1 MDIRRYLCTGIG
13 SIPADVM
20 MNMHVVFSISSSS
33 GGWPMLQYLDP
44 VPFTF
49 ENESHL
55 GLSETQGML
64 STDGRCLVVEYRIVD
79 TIIGAI
85 KTPSSTLQVPLA
97 DIYSI
102 AYQKKYFGLT
112 GAILLR
118 TRNQQALEALPDARM
133 GTIRMSI
140 KRGDREIAR
149 AFCLEIHEVIVRQ
162 RSQMLLDDLA
172 RLEQGDIL

>member
-1 MDIRRYLCTGIG
+1 
-13 SIPADVM
+13 
-20 MNMHVVFSISSSS
+20 
-33 GGWPMLQYLDP
+33 MLQYLDP

-55 GLSETQGML
+55 GLSETQGL
-64 STDGRCLVVEYRIVD
+64 LTTDGRSLVVEYRIVD

-85 KTPSSTLQVPLA
+85 KTPSSSLQVPLE

-102 AYQKKYFGLT
+102 AYQKRLFGFA

-118 TRNQQALEALPDARM
+118 TRNQKALDTLPDARM
-133 GTIRMSI
+133 GMIRMSV
-140 KRGDREIAR
+140 KRGDREIAM
-149 AFCLEIHEVIVRQ
+149 AFCLGVQEVIVRK

-172 RLEQGDIL
+172 RLEEGDSV